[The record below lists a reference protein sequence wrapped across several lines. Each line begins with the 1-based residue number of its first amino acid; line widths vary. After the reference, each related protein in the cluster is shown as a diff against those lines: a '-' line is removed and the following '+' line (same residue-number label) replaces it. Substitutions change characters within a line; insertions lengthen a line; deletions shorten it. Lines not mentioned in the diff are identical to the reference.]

1 MEQIEWSLVRLVIFD
16 LDGTLYSQRCIRRR
30 MLWELGLHC
39 FRHPSEL
46 ASLEVI
52 AEFRRARERLADEGV
67 EGIRELQ
74 YQRPASKLGIAP
86 EEVAEVIRVWIEERP
101 LRHLRRCRS
110 TAVEELFERLRGSGK
125 KIAIFSD
132 YPVQAKVRVLGLN
145 PDFIA
150 ASDDSEIDRLKPH
163 PAGLEYLM
171 SHSGFAPE
179 QCLMI
184 GDREDRDGAC
194 ARRAGMRYLI
204 KTRSPRASH
213 HFCGFG
219 ELLPGLVGVE

>member
-1 MEQIEWSLVRLVIFD
+1 VEQIEWSLVRLVIFD
-16 LDGTLYSQRCIRRR
+16 LDGTLYNQRCIRRR
-30 MLWELGLHC
+30 MLLELGLYC
-39 FRHPSEL
+39 LRHPSEL

-67 EGIRELQ
+67 ERIRDLQ
-74 YQRPASKLGIAP
+74 YQRPASRLGIDP
-86 EEVAEVIRVWIEERP
+86 EKVAEVVGEWIEERP
-101 LRHLRRCRS
+101 LRHLRGCRS
-110 TAVEELFERLRGSGK
+110 TAVEELFEALRESGK
-125 KIAIFSD
+125 RIAVFSD

-150 ASDDSEIDRLKPH
+150 AADDPEIDHLKPH
-163 PAGLEYLM
+163 TAGLDYLM
-171 SHSGFAPE
+171 SRSGFTPE

-204 KTRSPRASH
+204 KTPSPRAPH
-213 HFCGFG
+213 HFRGFR
-219 ELLPGLVGVE
+219 ELLPGLVRVE

>member
-39 FRHPSEL
+39 LRHPSEL
-46 ASLEVI
+46 TSLQVI

-67 EGIRELQ
+67 VGIRDLQ
-74 YQRPASKLGIAP
+74 YRRPASKLGIAP
-86 EEVAEVIRVWIEERP
+86 EQVAEVIREWIEERP

-110 TAVEELFERLRGSGK
+110 TAVEELFEALRESGK
-125 KIAIFSD
+125 SIAIFSD
-132 YPVQAKVRVLGLN
+132 YPVEAKVGVLGLV

-150 ASDDSEIDRLKPH
+150 AADDPEIDCLKPH
-163 PAGLEYLM
+163 TAGLDYLM
-171 SHSGFAPE
+171 SRSGFTPE
-179 QCLMI
+179 QSLMI

-204 KTRSPRASH
+204 KTPSARAPH
-213 HFCGFG
+213 HFRGFQ
-219 ELLPGLVGVE
+219 ELLPGLVGVK